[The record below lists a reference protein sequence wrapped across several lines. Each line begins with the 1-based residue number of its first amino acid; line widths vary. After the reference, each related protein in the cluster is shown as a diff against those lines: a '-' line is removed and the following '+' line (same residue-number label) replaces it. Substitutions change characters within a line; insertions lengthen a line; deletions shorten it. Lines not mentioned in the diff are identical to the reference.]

1 MRVKTKKT
9 KRNGVS
15 AKTAM
20 KQVNN
25 NGRYKKVRGIIEN
38 WEALIELY

>member
-1 MRVKTKKT
+1 M
-9 KRNGVS
+9 GVN

-25 NGRYKKVRGIIEN
+25 NGRYKKGGGSIGN
-38 WEALIELY
+38 WEALMELYWDF